1 MIKASLAGLV
11 FWGSASVAQPAP
23 HRALLISF
31 DGFSEQRFREYG
43 DSATAPH
50 VWGVLH
56 RGVCA
61 ESVRPAFPS
70 VTPTGHASIWTGAY
84 ANVNGVSASSNATLP
99 VQSTTVLDW
108 TDGYN
113 ATSLRAEPI
122 WLTAARQGKRVFS
135 HMATQSPQPP
145 SYAPVNWTTPSLDS
159 ARARDVAAVA
169 MPNLAAVNIYNELV
183 APGRVIRA
191 PSQMSWAF
199 GDEGDSLHAR
209 VRTDSTVVVQLNH
222 DASRS
227 VAVRLHAT
235 DTTSPRGRPLAR
247 FFSEPLSIGLA
258 RGRRTY
264 VFFRLFE
271 LSRDHSRMLLY
282 ATEARVIQANRPD
295 VARAFDEAVRGG
307 QGNGAGRFME
317 RGELGPRASQGGD
330 GTAEYRY
337 MESVELVTR
346 QYMRGT
352 AWGWR
357 TYRPE
362 LEIDYLPFPDEELH
376 TFLGF
381 ADPKTPNVPS
391 NARHVATR
399 MLERAYELVDIR
411 LEQIGRLAATEPNTR
426 LFVTGEHGMR
436 PAWLVFK
443 PNVVLRHTGFVA
455 TDSAGNVDLS
465 RSRAVWTRGAWIS
478 VNRQTRKGGI
488 VPADSVDAVLAQVE
502 RALLGARDSSGTQIV
517 TRVFRAGTIEGDS
530 LGLGGPGGGDLYI
543 RLAPG
548 YYWDATAT
556 GAATASMNFPQ
567 GEHGYPS
574 TDRDM
579 HPLLCILGDGP
590 ARRIGEVRSID
601 IAPTISAWLGIS
613 APAES
618 RGRVLIP

>member
-1 MIKASLAGLV
+1 MIRQSVAALFL
-11 FWGSASVAQPAP
+11 WGSASVAQTAP
-23 HRALLISF
+23 HRAILISF
-31 DGFSEQRFREYG
+31 DGFGEQRFREYG

-50 VWGVLH
+50 VWEMLR

-84 ANVNGVSASSNATLP
+84 ANVNGVSASSNAALP
-99 VQSTTVLDW
+99 IQSTTVLDW
-108 TDGYN
+108 TDGYK

-145 SYAPVNWTTPSLDS
+145 SYAPVDSTTPSLDS
-159 ARARDVAAVA
+159 ARARAVAAVA
-169 MPNLAAVNIYNELV
+169 LPNLAAMNIYNELV
-183 APGRVIRA
+183 APGRVIRT
-191 PSQMSWAF
+191 PSEMSWAF

-209 VRTDSTVVVQLNH
+209 VRNDSMVVVQLNR
-222 DASRS
+222 DANRS
-227 VAVRLHAT
+227 ITVRLHAT

-247 FFSEPLSIGLA
+247 YFSEPLRIDLA
-258 RGRRTY
+258 RGRRTF

-295 VARAFDEAVRGG
+295 VALGFDEAVEGG
-307 QGNGAGRFME
+307 QGNGMGRFME

-346 QYMRGT
+346 QFMKGT
-352 AWGWR
+352 EWGWR
-357 TYRPE
+357 TFHPE
-362 LEIDYLPFPDEELH
+362 LETDYIPFPDEELH

-381 ADPKTPNVPS
+381 ADPKTPNVSP
-391 NARHVATR
+391 NARRVATR

-411 LEQIGRLAATEPNTR
+411 LEQMERLAASEPNTR

-436 PAWLVFK
+436 PTWLVFK
-443 PNVVLRHTGFVA
+443 PNVVLRQAGLLA
-455 TDSAGNVDLS
+455 MDSAGTIDLS
-465 RSRAVWTRGAWIS
+465 RSRAVWTRGAWVT

-488 VPADSVDAVLAQVE
+488 VPADSVDAVLAHVE
-502 RALLGARDSSGTQIV
+502 RALLGARDSAGTQIV
-517 TRVFRAGTIEGDS
+517 TRVFRAGTVEGDS
-530 LGLGGPGGGDLYI
+530 LGLGGPGGGDLYVG
-543 RLAPG
+543 LAPG
-548 YYWDATAT
+548 YYWDPTAT
-556 GAATASMNFPQ
+556 GAAVAPLNFPQ

-574 TDRDM
+574 TERDM

-590 ARRIGEVRSID
+590 GRRIGEVRSID
-601 IAPTISAWLGIS
+601 VAPTVTAWLGIS

-618 RGRVLIP
+618 RGRVLTP